1 MNREESTVEEYE
13 SIINFV
19 ERIEVLTFKKSN

>member
-13 SIINFV
+13 SIRNFV